1 MRCWGRWKGETNMI
15 RKVDMYQCVCDGCGK
30 HILTI
35 LMAML
40 LGPMKIMQ
48 QSQLMKMVGSILK
61 GKIIVQIAMCMMKN
75 QTSTY

>member
-1 MRCWGRWKGETNMI
+1 M
-15 RKVDMYQCVCDGCGK
+15 GK
-30 HILTI
+30 QESMDDWFQ
-35 LMAML
+35 MAML
-40 LGPMKIMQ
+40 PGAMKIMQ